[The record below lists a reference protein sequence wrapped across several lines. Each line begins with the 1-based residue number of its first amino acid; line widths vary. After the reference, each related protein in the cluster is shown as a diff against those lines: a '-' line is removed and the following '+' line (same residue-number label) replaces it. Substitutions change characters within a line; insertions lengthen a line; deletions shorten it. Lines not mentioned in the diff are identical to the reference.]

1 LSINGEQLKAI
12 LGEKLA
18 GVQVVDMHTHLF
30 SADFDEMLLWGID
43 EVLTYHYLIAEYFR
57 YSPLDYGEFFQLPKE
72 KQADE
77 VWRTLFL
84 ERSPVSEAQRGV
96 LTILKRLGLDVGS
109 RSLEAYREYFRGL
122 TVREQIDRVFKLAGV
137 KEVVMTNDPF
147 DPQERA
153 VWQRGVAEDPRFRS
167 SLRIDPLLLDFP
179 GDRNPAG

>member
-1 LSINGEQLKAI
+1 MSINGEQLKAI

-57 YSPLDYGEFFQLPKE
+57 YSPLDYGEFLQLPKE

-84 ERSPVSEAQRGV
+84 ERSPVSEAQRG
-96 LTILKRLGLDVGS
+96 
-109 RSLEAYREYFRGL
+109 Y
-122 TVREQIDRVFKLAGV
+122 
-137 KEVVMTNDPF
+137 
-147 DPQERA
+147 
-153 VWQRGVAEDPRFRS
+153 
-167 SLRIDPLLLDFP
+167 
-179 GDRNPAG
+179 